1 MDNNWWACRKIT
13 VFAICMRVDH
23 VAAGSC
29 RVSVSKTTYVEMK
42 RLGIFFCAFQEP
54 TKQPLVRARTLSVV
68 STATLRHWMSMWVTS
83 GKDVFVF
90 AQHLL
95 LVGCFEFPKLGL
107 SVAELGLARLTCFQ
121 DFQANTQP
129 RRHSGKTLQS
139 SRQTL
144 VLLESIWRYLEHNQ
158 GQLGISVLLLKM
170 AWVGRGQNAG
180 YNML

>member
-95 LVGCFEFPKLGL
+95 LVGCFKFPKLGL
-107 SVAELGLARLTCFQ
+107 SVSELGLAGLTCFQ
-121 DFQANTQP
+121 DFEPTRNQEDTLE
-129 RRHSGKTLQS
+129 RHFNL
-139 SRQTL
+139 R
-144 VLLESIWRYLEHNQ
+144 
-158 GQLGISVLLLKM
+158 
-170 AWVGRGQNAG
+170 GR
-180 YNML
+180 LWFS

>member
-1 MDNNWWACRKIT
+1 MSMSKKIT

-83 GKDVFVF
+83 GMFLF
-90 AQHLL
+90 LLSTCFL
-95 LVGCFEFPKLGL
+95 LVA
-107 SVAELGLARLTCFQ
+107 S
-121 DFQANTQP
+121 N
-129 RRHSGKTLQS
+129 SQS
-139 SRQTL
+139 
-144 VLLESIWRYLEHNQ
+144 
-158 GQLGISVLLLKM
+158 
-170 AWVGRGQNAG
+170 
-180 YNML
+180 